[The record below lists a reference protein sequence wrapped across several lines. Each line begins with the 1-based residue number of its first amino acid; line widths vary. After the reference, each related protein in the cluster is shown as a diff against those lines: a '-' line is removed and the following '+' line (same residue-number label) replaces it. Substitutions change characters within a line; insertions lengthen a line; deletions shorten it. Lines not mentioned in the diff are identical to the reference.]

1 MGCGNSTAASAG
13 AGQET
18 MEECM
23 LVYHLKLS
31 IWCPIRQRLCR
42 KIRRRKYHDSIIKG
56 FTQFQFSHVRVRQDD
71 CGSFV
76 CGSEIS

>member
-1 MGCGNSTAASAG
+1 
-13 AGQET
+13 

-42 KIRRRKYHDSIIKG
+42 KIRRKKYHDSIIKSLFIKIWMKFFLHG
-56 FTQFQFSHVRVRQDD
+56 
-71 CGSFV
+71 
-76 CGSEIS
+76 IL